1 MADYI
6 ALIHKD
12 PDSCYGVSFPDFP
25 GCITAGDT
33 LEEARKNADE
43 VLPFHI
49 EGMLEDGETLPAP
62 STLEQIRADPEYQ
75 DALAFLVVTIGKKD
89 RKAA

>member
-6 ALIHKD
+6 ALVHKD
-12 PDSCYGVSFPDFP
+12 PDSSYGVSFPDFP

-33 LEEARKNADE
+33 IEEARKNAEE

-49 EGMLEDGETLPAP
+49 AGMLEDGETLPAP
-62 STLEQIRADPEYQ
+62 STLEKIRADPENQ
-75 DALAFLVVTIGKKD
+75 DALAFLVITLAERD

>member
-33 LEEARKNADE
+33 LEEARKNAEE

-49 EGMLEDGETLPAP
+49 EGMLEDGDPLPPP
-62 STLEQIRADPEYQ
+62 STLEQIRADLENQ
-75 DALAFLVVTIGKKD
+75 DALAFIVVTLAERD